1 VSEDTETGGAIIPLD
16 GKVPMGLLAAWLPYL
31 AVAGLLV
38 LTRIDA
44 LPIKAFLQSAS
55 VDFDLLLGTGIS
67 TRVAPLYLPGT
78 LFVLVALAA
87 ALFYRLPLAA
97 TLSVWRESL
106 GRIWPTLI
114 ALGASVPMV
123 RIFIN
128 SGVNGADLAAMPTAL
143 GELAAATFA
152 SGWPLVAPFIGAM
165 GSFVAGSS
173 TFSNMMFASL
183 QQDAALASDL
193 SPRVILAL
201 QMLGSNAGNMIC
213 VMNVVAAASVVK
225 LVGREGEIV
234 RLTLLPA
241 LLYCSAVG
249 LIGWWLAG

>member
-1 VSEDTETGGAIIPLD
+1 V
-16 GKVPMGLLAAWLPYL
+16 
-31 AVAGLLV
+31 
-38 LTRIDA
+38 DA
-44 LPIKAFLQSAS
+44 LPFKALLQSVA
-55 VDFDLLLGTGIS
+55 VDFKQLLGTGIS
-67 TRVAPLYLPGT
+67 TSVAPLYLPGT
-78 LFVLVALAA
+78 LFVLVALGVAG
-87 ALFYRLPLAA
+87 LYRLPVATTAA
-97 TLSVWRESL
+97 VWRESL
-106 GRIWPTLI
+106 GRMLPTVI
-114 ALGASVPMV
+114 ALGTSVPMV

-128 SGVNGADLAAMPTAL
+128 SGVNGADLAAMPAAL
-143 GELAAATFA
+143 GQLAADTFSA
-152 SGWPLVAPFIGAM
+152 SWPLFAPFLGAL

-225 LVGREGEIV
+225 LAGKEGEVI

-241 LLYCSAVG
+241 MLYCLGVG
-249 LIGWWLAG
+249 LCGWWLTR